1 MDAVSNEQYSNVT
14 NINFADVSTLPNDY
28 ALITFVNYTIKLTKL
43 YGKMFAN

>member
-28 ALITFVNYTIKLTKL
+28 ALITFVNYTITQTQF
-43 YGKMFAN
+43 YIKMFAN